1 MDLNTMINREGEER
15 LRADHAASGA
25 ARDAHLAIAGIF
37 RDRIDFR
44 RRTLHAEAGPV
55 PRRSAR

>member
-1 MDLNTMINREGEER
+1 MDLNYMIHREGEER
-15 LRADHAASGA
+15 LRAVHAACGQ

-44 RRTLHAEAGPV
+44 RRSVHAEAGPV
-55 PRRSAR
+55 SPVSAR